1 MGVPQDAAQL
11 RQERG
16 GRAVH
21 GQVGLDCHVIAGAEA
36 GQPFLP
42 GGGQQR
48 GAGGVHDLRERL
60 PLPGHGPVGQVFG
73 HLHVRLVE
81 GVDPQ
86 HRPGGGRG
94 RLAPVHFPAY
104 VARVVHR
111 DAHYGMAGGLQ
122 GFQEGGRAG
131 RVVAGQSQVN
141 EQPVRTVGVAT
152 ARRFVGHRNQAGSPF
167 AGAFRQ
173 QLLHPRSAGG
183 QGGGGQESDL
193 VPAGPG
199 GLPHHRPQFQARIVR
214 RGTVRAAF
222 FHHLRRPGQQT
233 GRVHAQQGGR
243 NQPES
248 GQGRIASPHL
258 ERSEKHPAKP
268 PLLRQGFQ
276 TGTGVG
282 YGDEPAPRLGDDP
295 SRPLPEATEQGQGFQ
310 GAPRFGGHHKQGA
323 FHVQA
328 GRGRPHRRR
337 VGAVQNRQ
345 IRVTG
350 GGPKDFPKHFR
361 GQAGAAHPQQDHPVA
376 PGANLLGE
384 SAPLRQGLRGGGRGP
399 QPSQPVGQFGDGL
412 RRPQGMVALPQ
423 PGPEIGPLPSPQTLR
438 NRLGQIRQRIG
449 NGGAHKVVAP
459 FIKGLLLLSP
469 RFFTGGLPRILPTD

>member
-1 MGVPQDAAQL
+1 M
-11 RQERG
+11 
-16 GRAVH
+16 
-21 GQVGLDCHVIAGAEA
+21 
-36 GQPFLP
+36 
-42 GGGQQR
+42 
-48 GAGGVHDLRERL
+48 
-60 PLPGHGPVGQVFG
+60 
-73 HLHVRLVE
+73 
-81 GVDPQ
+81 
-86 HRPGGGRG
+86 
-94 RLAPVHFPAY
+94 
-104 VARVVHR
+104 
-111 DAHYGMAGGLQ
+111 
-122 GFQEGGRAG
+122 
-131 RVVAGQSQVN
+131 
-141 EQPVRTVGVAT
+141 T
-152 ARRFVGHRNQAGSPF
+152 ARRFVRHRNQAGSPF

-199 GLPHHRPQFQARIVR
+199 GLPHHRSQFQARIVR

-233 GRVHAQQGGR
+233 GRVQAQQRGR

-248 GQGRIASPHL
+248 GQGRIAPPHL
-258 ERSEKHPAKP
+258 GGSEKHPAKP
-268 PLLRQGFQ
+268 PFLRQGLQ

-282 YGDEPAPRLGDDP
+282 DSGEAAPRLGDDP
-295 SRPLPEATEQGQGFQ
+295 PRPLPEATKQGQGFQ

-323 FHVQA
+323 FHVHA

-350 GGPKDFPKHFR
+350 GGPEDFPKHFR

-376 PGANLLGE
+376 PDANLLGE
-384 SAPLRQGLRGGGRGP
+384 SVPLRQGLRGRGRSP

-423 PGPEIGPLPSPQTLR
+423 PGPEIGPLPSPQPLR
-438 NRLGQIRQRIG
+438 NRLGQIRQRVG
-449 NGGAHKVVAP
+449 NGGAHNFVDLFIREVAP
-459 FIKGLLLLSP
+459 ALPPFLHRGSP
-469 RFFTGGLPRILPTD
+469 PDFTD